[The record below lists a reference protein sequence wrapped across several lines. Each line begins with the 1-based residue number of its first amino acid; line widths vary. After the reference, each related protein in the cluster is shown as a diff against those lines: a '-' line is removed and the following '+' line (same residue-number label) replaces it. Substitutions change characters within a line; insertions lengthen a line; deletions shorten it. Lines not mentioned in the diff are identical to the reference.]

1 MGDEK
6 MARGYCRQRGK
17 DKWQLEVDLGYYIDP
32 KTGKKKRHKKYKTIT
47 ATGQRQ
53 AELELARF
61 VAEVTGGSYFEPE
74 RVNFVEFVQNEWIPK
89 CAKKRLAPTTYDRY
103 LECVNNRILPAFQYL
118 RMDQIKPKHIIDF
131 LHNLEEEG
139 MRLDGKKG
147 KLSRSRIYYHYRV
160 LNNIFNFAV
169 ELQILQENPVKKI
182 EKPKVEYREMEIYTD
197 DEVAHLLEC
206 LKKESQAPHWQ
217 IIIKLAIFTGMRRSE
232 LCGLEFKHFDYEKGI
247 VRVRQALTYTKTN
260 GYEIHEIRKG
270 NRTARQREIHIP
282 LSLAAEVE
290 KLYAQR
296 EQERFAIGKEKL
308 WEKGKY
314 NFILAHEDGRPYHP
328 RTVQRWW
335 ERFLKRHNLKYINI
349 HALRHT
355 SATLLLNQGVHAKI
369 ISERLGHSN
378 TTVTMG
384 IYGHAIQEADKLATE
399 KLESVINRSTKS
411 I

>member
-1 MGDEK
+1 

-103 LECVNNRILPAFQYL
+103 LECVNNRILPAFKFL
-118 RMDQIKPKHIIDF
+118 RMDQIKPKHIINF
-131 LHNLEEEG
+131 LNNLEEDG
-139 MRLDGKKG
+139 IRMDGKKG
-147 KLSRSRIYYHYRV
+147 QLSSSRVYYHYRV

-169 ELQILQENPVKKI
+169 ELQIIKENPVKKI
-182 EKPKVEYREMEIYTD
+182 EKPKVEYKEPEIYTD
-197 DEVAHLLEC
+197 EEVAQLLKC
-206 LKKESQAPHWQ
+206 LEKETDVPHWQ
-217 IIIKLAIFTGMRRSE
+217 IIIKLAIITGMRRSE
-232 LCGLEFKHFDYEKGI
+232 LCGLEFKHFDYKNGVVHI
-247 VRVRQALTYTKTN
+247 QQALTYTKTK
-260 GYEIHEIRKG
+260 GYDIYPIRKG
-270 NRTARQREIHIP
+270 SRTARQRTV
-282 LSLAAEVE
+282 SLPKELLDEVE
-290 KLYAQR
+290 KLEKIR
-296 EQERFAIGKEKL
+296 KVERFAKGRENL
-308 WEKGKY
+308 WMNGKY
-314 NFILAHEDGRPYHP
+314 NFILAHEDGSPYHP

-335 ERFLKRHNLKYINI
+335 QRFIERHNLKYINL

-355 SATLLLNQGVHAKI
+355 SATLLIGLGVHAKT
-369 ISERLGHSN
+369 ISERLGHSS

-384 IYGHAIQEADKLATE
+384 TYGHAIREADKQATE
-399 KLESVINRSTKS
+399 KLNEILKQKRF
-411 I
+411 